1 MTIHFHI
8 EYRTVFGEQLVLNIQ
23 KEDEEELK
31 LPMATLDGKEWSVD
45 WCVEQ
50 PAKSYTYYYSVE
62 RDGVVVKTEW
72 LLVKHRLDLTAGK
85 ADELTQY
92 DHWKVI
98 PEDAYLYSS
107 AFTDCVNHQAPEEME
122 MQNYAKTVRLI
133 VRAPQL
139 SDGEKLGVVGAD
151 NLLGSWNAEKMLVMT
166 QHTYN
171 E

>member
-98 PEDAYLYSS
+98 PEDAYTSSRMSRVPLY
-107 AFTDCVNHQAPEEME
+107 
-122 MQNYAKTVRLI
+122 
-133 VRAPQL
+133 L
-139 SDGEKLGVVGAD
+139 S
-151 NLLGSWNAEKMLVMT
+151 
-166 QHTYN
+166 HT
-171 E
+171 